1 MENSV
6 LIWFLKMDS
15 SMLLKDCKINLNTQ
29 QLNGLTPHFGKI
41 DKNACTVIRYS
52 KVVSND
58 LDAVTIFEF
67 CNFARRLVRDH
78 LLTNFAL
85 RLLKICLTDV
95 R

>member
-1 MENSV
+1 MNEYSTYV
-6 LIWFLKMDS
+6 
-15 SMLLKDCKINLNTQ
+15 
-29 QLNGLTPHFGKI
+29 NGLTPHFGKI
-41 DKNACTVIRYS
+41 DKNACTVIRCS
-52 KVVSND
+52 KAVSND